1 VIRLSKAIAACWK
14 AEMLPQTLS
23 HRVTGVWNIVNMIV
37 YGSNVVHRYRCSS
50 INAEIHVRLPG
61 NSHICWRFLC
71 PGAILPSEHVLAGF
85 ILERRFSLPVS
96 CREELILVMGHKLA
110 LKVIGNIVVHP

>member
-1 VIRLSKAIAACWK
+1 
-14 AEMLPQTLS
+14 M
-23 HRVTGVWNIVNMIV
+23 
-37 YGSNVVHRYRCSS
+37 
-50 INAEIHVRLPG
+50 
-61 NSHICWRFLC
+61 
-71 PGAILPSEHVLAGF
+71 PSEHVLAGF